1 MARQYHRQSG
11 SAERYKTISFYRS
24 YHGATMGALTSTG
37 WPQLRTPYEPFLT
50 GGLHVHPPI
59 PGVVP
64 RLHRLVHAR
73 VPRAAPRRDRARRAA
88 HRLGRSSS
96 SR

>member
-50 GGLHVHPPI
+50 RRPPRASADPGL
-59 PGVVP
+59 
-64 RLHRLVHAR
+64 
-73 VPRAAPRRDRARRAA
+73 RAAPAPARARSAA
-88 HRLGRSSS
+88 SRSCAT
-96 SR
+96 